1 MENQDQRPS
10 KTGQTGI
17 GGGQPA
23 EAVKPGD
30 GPVRL
35 VNSEVLPDLTSLILI
50 ACDNELPSAPELEG
64 DEQLIDYNSSPDR
77 MSLGDN

>member
-1 MENQDQRPS
+1 
-10 KTGQTGI
+10 
-17 GGGQPA
+17 
-23 EAVKPGD
+23 
-30 GPVRL
+30 
-35 VNSEVLPDLTSLILI
+35 VLPDLTSLILI